1 MKKVLIVSSVAS
13 MIDQFNKDNIKVLQ
27 DLGYEVHVA
36 TNFDNPG
43 TITNER
49 ATQLKNYL
57 TEEKVTFFHVDF
69 DRNPLNVLEFKTAYN
84 QLNTIAENNS
94 YSFVHLHSPIGGIIG
109 RIVFRKRE
117 AKIIYTAHGFHF
129 FKGAPLKNWLIYYPI
144 EKFFSKYTDV
154 LLTINS
160 EDYEISKKKLKAKKV
175 EFINGVGVDSKKFN
189 KIDDLEKKKL
199 KVKNMFNESDFLMI
213 YVGELSYRKN
223 QLNLIEAMKKIDA
236 EEVKLL
242 LVGQGD
248 DEKMLKDY
256 VNKSNLNKQVKF
268 LGYRTDIS
276 DLMGM
281 TDIVVS
287 SSRQEGLPVN
297 LIEGMCKGKPLV
309 VTNCR
314 GNRDLVQDR
323 INGYTVPIDEPE
335 RFATKILELKNHESI
350 LESFSESSL
359 ELSKTYDLKMI
370 SKEMRKIYKN
380 ME

>member
-43 TITNER
+43 TITIER
-49 ATQLKNYL
+49 AIHLKEYL
-57 TEEKVTFFHVDF
+57 DSEKVTFFQIDF
-69 DRNPLNVLEFKTAYN
+69 DRSPLNVSKFRNAYK
-84 QLNTIAENNS
+84 QLKKISEMNKYEL
-94 YSFVHLHSPIGGIIG
+94 VHLHSPIGGIIG
-109 RIVFRKRE
+109 RMVFKKE
-117 AKIIYTAHGFHF
+117 QTKIIYTAHGFHF
-129 FKGAPLKNWLIYYPI
+129 FKGAPIKNWLIYYPI
-144 EKFFSKYTDV
+144 EKYFSKYTDV
-154 LLTINS
+154 LITINS
-160 EDYEISKKKLKAKKV
+160 EDYEISKKKLKAKKI

-189 KIDDLEKKKL
+189 KVDDLEKNKL
-199 KVKNMFNESDFLMI
+199 KVKNMFSESDFLLI

-256 VNKSNLNKQVKF
+256 VNRSNLKKQVKF

-281 TDIVVS
+281 ADVVVS
-287 SSRQEGLPVN
+287 TSRQEGLPVN
-297 LIEGMCKGKPLV
+297 LIEGMCKGKPLI
-309 VTNCR
+309 VTDCR
-314 GNRDLVQDR
+314 GNRDLVSDG
-323 INGYTVPIDEPE
+323 INGFKVNINKPDKLAI
-335 RFATKILELKNHESI
+335 KIIETYNDKKLLN
-350 LESFSESSL
+350 SFSAKSY
-359 ELSKTYDLKMI
+359 ELSKLYDLHFI
-370 SKEMRKIYKN
+370 SNEMKKIYN
-380 ME
+380 SME

>member
-43 TITNER
+43 TITIER
-49 ATQLKNYL
+49 AIHLKEYL
-57 TEEKVTFFHVDF
+57 DSEKVTFFQIDF
-69 DRNPLNVLEFKTAYN
+69 DRSPLNVSKFRNAYK
-84 QLNTIAENNS
+84 QLKKISEMNKYEL
-94 YSFVHLHSPIGGIIG
+94 VHLHSPIGGIIG
-109 RIVFRKRE
+109 RMVFKKE
-117 AKIIYTAHGFHF
+117 QTKIIYTAHGFHF
-129 FKGAPLKNWLIYYPI
+129 FKGAPIKNWLIYYPI
-144 EKFFSKYTDV
+144 EKYFSKYTDV
-154 LLTINS
+154 LITINS
-160 EDYEISKKKLKAKKV
+160 EDYEISKKKLKAKKI

-189 KIDDLEKKKL
+189 KVDDLEKNKL
-199 KVKNMFNESDFLMI
+199 KVKNMFSESDFLLI

-256 VNKSNLNKQVKF
+256 VNKSNLKKQVKF

-281 TDIVVS
+281 ADVVVS
-287 SSRQEGLPVN
+287 TSRQEGLPVN
-297 LIEGMCKGKPLV
+297 LIEGMCKGKPLI
-309 VTNCR
+309 VTDCR
-314 GNRDLVQDR
+314 GNRDLVSDG
-323 INGYTVPIDEPE
+323 INGFKVNINKPDKLAI
-335 RFATKILELKNHESI
+335 KIIETYNDKKLLN
-350 LESFSESSL
+350 SFSAKSY
-359 ELSKTYDLKMI
+359 ELSKLYDLHFI
-370 SKEMRKIYKN
+370 SNEMKKIYN
-380 ME
+380 SME